1 MHAVIVGGGNVGEA
15 VARWLIANGHE
26 VTVVDEDLTVCD
38 ALDES
43 LGSIC
48 VNGNGTDA
56 AVLTR
61 AGTNRADVL
70 IATTRQD
77 DVNLVCCQLAK
88 QHFGVAR
95 SIAVASSQ
103 DHADLFGLLGIDA
116 PIDVVEFLVGRIQA
130 GLTAHGLVQL
140 MGLPDNKS
148 LVYVHTPLG
157 PGIEG
162 RSVADLDLPEGTL
175 LSLVVGRNGNIYVPG
190 PGAVIHPGDHVV
202 AVTPVHNERELR
214 DIMMEGAED

>member
-15 VARWLIANGHE
+15 IARWLIANGHE
-26 VTVVDEDLTVCD
+26 VTIVDEDAAVCEE
-38 ALDES
+38 LDES

-61 AGTNRADVL
+61 AGTNRADAL
-70 IATTRQD
+70 IATTRRD

-95 SIAVASSQ
+95 SIAVANSQ
-103 DHADLFGLLGIDA
+103 DHADLFGLLGVDA

-130 GLTAHGLVQL
+130 GLIAHGLIQL
-140 MGLPDNKS
+140 MQLPDNKS
-148 LVYVHTPLG
+148 LVYVTTPPGLG
-157 PGIEG
+157 AGG
-162 RSVADLDLPEGTL
+162 RAVAGLNLPEGVL
-175 LSLVVGRNGNIYVPG
+175 ISLVVGRDGNISVPG
-190 PGAVIHPGDHVV
+190 PKAVIQPGDHVV
-202 AVTPVHNERELR
+202 AVTPVHHERQLR
-214 DIMMEGAED
+214 NIMMEGVEE

>member
-26 VTVVDEDLTVCD
+26 VTVVDEDPAVCD

-43 LGSIC
+43 LGSVC
-48 VNGNGTDA
+48 VNGNGADA
-56 AVLTR
+56 SVLTR

-70 IATTRQD
+70 IATTRRD
-77 DVNLVCCQLAK
+77 DVNLACCQLAK
-88 QHFGVAR
+88 QRFGVPR
-95 SIAVASSQ
+95 SISVASSR
-103 DHADLFGLLGIDA
+103 DHVDLFNLLGIDA

-140 MGLPDNKS
+140 MRLPDNKS
-148 LVYVHTPLG
+148 LVYVRTPLG
-157 PGIEG
+157 PDTEG
-162 RSVADLDLPEGTL
+162 RPVEDLDLPEGAL
-175 LSLVVGRNGNIYVPG
+175 LSLVVSRDGNIYVPG

-214 DIMMEGAED
+214 DIMVEGAEE

>member
-26 VTVVDEDLTVCD
+26 VTVVEEDPAVCD

-56 AVLTR
+56 TVLTR
-61 AGTNRADVL
+61 AGASRADVL
-70 IATTRQD
+70 IATTRHD

-88 QHFGVAR
+88 HHFGVAR
-95 SIAVASSQ
+95 SISMASSR

-140 MGLPDNKS
+140 MQLPDNKS
-148 LVYVHTPLG
+148 LVYLSTPPGLG
-157 PGIEG
+157 AEG
-162 RSVADLDLPEGTL
+162 RPIADLDLPEGAL
-175 LSLVVGRNGNIYVPG
+175 VSLIVGRDGNILVPG
-190 PGAVIHPGDHVV
+190 RGAVIHPGDHVI
-202 AVTPVHNERELR
+202 AVTPVHHERELH
-214 DIMMEGAED
+214 DIMIEGAED